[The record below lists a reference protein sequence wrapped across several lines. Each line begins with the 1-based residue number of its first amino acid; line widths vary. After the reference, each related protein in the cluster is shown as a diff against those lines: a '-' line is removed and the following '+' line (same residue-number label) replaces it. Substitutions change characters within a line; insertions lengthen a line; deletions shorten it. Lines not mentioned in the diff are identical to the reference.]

1 MLEVPDKFSGLLTL
15 MEAIPQRRFTS
26 TGWRHP
32 TYCVTFSAAAASSVA
47 ARRRYGRAAA
57 DGSFGGAGSAALV
70 VRHQCG
76 RRRHQAIDRHLSD
89 LKRDFDLH
97 LLRRMINTIKGC
109 ECSVLQHNDSW
120 LASSAGLFTFNCTV
134 VLEWR
139 EGLRGLFEH
148 NPPSEGINID
158 RTYCAASFCFL

>member
-1 MLEVPDKFSGLLTL
+1 M
-15 MEAIPQRRFTS
+15 
-26 TGWRHP
+26 
-32 TYCVTFSAAAASSVA
+32 TFSAAAASSVA

-120 LASSAGLFTFNCTV
+120 LAGSTGLFTFNCSV
-134 VLEWR
+134 VLE
-139 EGLRGLFEH
+139 
-148 NPPSEGINID
+148 
-158 RTYCAASFCFL
+158 